1 MLLLI
6 ISSLNH
12 GINISNFHRV
22 EVAFRGLLP
31 VKNVISFR
39 KVSIGIEG
47 RLLSTGSLEMHVP
60 EVMEKLG
67 RDNAM
72 HDECR

>member
-22 EVAFRGLLP
+22 EVASSLLP

-47 RLLSTGSLEMHVP
+47 RLLSTGSLEMHIP